1 MRTFTF
7 DGVAVAAVT
16 PFTKQ
21 GNLDSGLLRA
31 LVAWWISE
39 GIEGL
44 VLCGS
49 TGEMAYLSVA
59 ERLEVIA
66 CGLSAARGRVP
77 VIAGTGFATTRETL
91 EATAG
96 AAKLGVD
103 AALVVTPY
111 YYPLSDTAFVAHYE
125 AVAQE
130 AQLPVLLY
138 NMPAFTGVNLRPEL
152 VERLAQV
159 EGVVGIKDSAGNL
172 EQLKQIV
179 ARTPPEFCALTGSF
193 PLLGQAVGAGANGAI
208 LALANLIPAACVEV
222 RKLAKQGNADRA
234 QASLDTF
241 EELQNWVK
249 VHGIPGIKQQLG
261 EAGHP
266 AGFPR
271 LPLQPLDPGLAS
283 LRRPDMLGAQP
294 R

>member
-16 PFTKQ
+16 PFTER
-21 GNLDSGLLRA
+21 GEFDHGLLQE

-66 CGLSAARGRVP
+66 CGLDAARGRVP
-77 VIAGTGFATTRETL
+77 VIAGTGFVTTRETI

-96 AAKLGVD
+96 AAALGVD

-111 YYPLSDTAFVAHYE
+111 YYPLSDEAFVAHYE

-138 NMPAFTGVNLRPEL
+138 NMPAFTGINLRPEL

-159 EGVVGIKDSAGNL
+159 EGVVGIKDSAGDL

-179 ARTPPEFCALTGSF
+179 ARTPSEFCTLTGSF
-193 PLLGQAVGAGANGAI
+193 TLLGQAIASGAHGAI

-222 RKLAKQGNADRA
+222 WKLAKQGNVDRA
-234 QASLDTF
+234 QALLDTF

-249 VHGIPGIKQQLG
+249 AHGIPGIKQRLG

-271 LPLQPLDPGLAS
+271 LPLQSLDQG
-283 LRRPDMLGAQP
+283 
-294 R
+294 

>member
-16 PFTKQ
+16 PFTNQ
-21 GNLDSGLLRA
+21 GDVDRGLLQD

-66 CGLSAARGRVP
+66 CGLAAARGRVP

-91 EATAG
+91 EATSG
-96 AAKLGVD
+96 AAKLGAD

-111 YYPLSDTAFVAHYE
+111 YYPLSDEAFVAHYE

-138 NMPAFTGVNLRPEL
+138 NMPAFTGINLQPEL
-152 VERLAQV
+152 VERLARV
-159 EGVVGIKDSAGNL
+159 EGVVGIKDSAGDL
-172 EQLKQIV
+172 EQLEHIV
-179 ARTPPEFCALTGSF
+179 ARTPREFCALTGSF
-193 PLLGQAVGAGANGAI
+193 SLLGRAVEAGVNGAI
-208 LALANLIPAACVEV
+208 LALANLLPAACVEV
-222 RKLAKQGNADRA
+222 HRLAKQGSTDRA
-234 QASLDTF
+234 QALLNTF
-241 EELQNWVK
+241 GELQSWVK
-249 VHGIPGIKQQLG
+249 AHGIPGIKQRLS

-266 AGFPR
+266 AGWPR
-271 LPLQPLDPGLAS
+271 LPLRPLDQG
-283 LRRPDMLGAQP
+283 
-294 R
+294 